1 MLNMDE
7 LHFVSNKNK
16 SQFKLKPQVVP
27 YIMNTRAVTKEVEVV
42 LK

>member
-7 LHFVSNKNK
+7 IYFVSNKNK
-16 SQFKLKPQVVP
+16 SQFKLKAQVGP
-27 YIMNTRAVTKEVEVV
+27 YIVNTREVAKEVEVV

>member
-7 LHFVSNKNK
+7 LHFVSNKKK
-16 SQFKLKPQVVP
+16 SQFKLKAQVDP
-27 YIMNTRAVTKEVEVV
+27 YIVNTKATTKEVETV